1 MVTDRPIHGV
11 ALGGASAEVG
21 AVCQTVADRLAV
33 DTGLLTSIWLERGGR
48 LRCVAGTGDR
58 PGREGVSPTAGAVG
72 ATFTADA
79 ETVAPEDWGRRD
91 AAPAVGEACF
101 PIRSDGCVIGVL
113 EVRFA
118 GPLRSNDLDR
128 VRRAAAG
135 LGDEIAA
142 LGGPPAESAAQRMLR
157 HMTSLSALEDPAA
170 IATAVLSAAIDLMG
184 LESAALVRPVAG
196 AEHTATPAAP
206 GPLGAAPGPLD
217 TALTAT
223 PAAAIGPLG
232 TALADLPTDALAALT
247 HPAGDAA
254 EALVLHPG
262 DDPTH
267 PGLASLRGA
276 GVRTLVAISLVA
288 QGRPRGVLL
297 LAGRAERR
305 VPTEDVELLELLAAH
320 AATCLRTAD
329 LMRSLRERAATDPLT
344 GLGHHATF
352 HEALARTHRRP
363 QTAVVVVD
371 LDGFK
376 RINDTYG
383 HQHGDQV
390 LRAIAAALSGAL
402 RRGDTLFRIG
412 GDEFAALLAVA
423 DADEALDAGTRLRA
437 AVAKAGLGVTVSIGV
452 AVPRPDEP
460 DGELLGRADRALYRV
475 KAMGRDGVAVAGP
488 DGPESTRRDGVAVAG
503 PDGPEST
510 RCNGVAVAGPD
521 AAESIGRD
529 TLAVAGPD
537 GPEPIGR
544 AAGALTAHQAG
555 T

>member
-1 MVTDRPIHGV
+1 
-11 ALGGASAEVG
+11 
-21 AVCQTVADRLAV
+21 
-33 DTGLLTSIWLERGGR
+33 
-48 LRCVAGTGDR
+48 VAGTGDR

-72 ATFTADA
+72 ATFTADVD
-79 ETVAPEDWGRRD
+79 TVVPEDSGRRED
-91 AAPAVGEACF
+91 APAVGEACF
-101 PIRSDGCVIGVL
+101 PIRSDDCVIGVL

-118 GPLRSNDLDR
+118 GPLRSEDLDR

-135 LGDEIAA
+135 LGDQIAA
-142 LGGPPAESAAQRMLR
+142 LGGPPAESAAQRTLR

-170 IATAVLSAAIDLMG
+170 IASAVLSAAIDLMG
-184 LESAALVRPVAG
+184 LESAALVRPAAH
-196 AEHTATPAAP
+196 AEHTARGRLGAALAATPAAP
-206 GPLGAAPGPLD
+206 GPFDAGLATRPAAPGPLNAGLAARPAAPGPFDAGLAATPAAPGPFDAGLAATPAAPAPLD

-223 PAAAIGPLG
+223 PTASIGPLG
-232 TALADLPTDALAALT
+232 TTLADLPAAALAAMT

-254 EALVLHPG
+254 QALVLHPA

-267 PGLASLRGA
+267 PGLAPLRAA
-276 GVRTLVAISLVA
+276 GVRTLVAVSLVA

-423 DADEALDAGTRLRA
+423 DADEALEAGTRLRA
-437 AVAKAGLGVTVSIGV
+437 AVAEARLGVTVSIGV
-452 AVPRPDEP
+452 AVPQPDEP
-460 DGELLGRADRALYRV
+460 DGALLGRADRALYRV
-475 KAMGRDGVAVAGP
+475 KAMGRDGVA
-488 DGPESTRRDGVAVAG
+488 
-503 PDGPEST
+503 
-510 RCNGVAVAGPD
+510 
-521 AAESIGRD
+521 
-529 TLAVAGPD
+529 LADPD

-544 AAGALTAHQAG
+544 DGVAVADPDGPEPIGRTAGALVAYEAG
-555 T
+555 A

>member
-21 AVCQTVADRLAV
+21 TVCQTVADRLAV

-72 ATFTADA
+72 ATFTADVD
-79 ETVAPEDWGRRD
+79 TVVPEDSGRRED
-91 AAPAVGEACF
+91 APAVGEACF
-101 PIRSDGCVIGVL
+101 PIRSDDCVIGVL

-118 GPLRSNDLDR
+118 GPLRSEDLDR

-135 LGDEIAA
+135 LGDQIAA
-142 LGGPPAESAAQRMLR
+142 LGGPPAESAAQRTLR

-170 IATAVLSAAIDLMG
+170 IASAVLSAAIDLMG
-184 LESAALVRPVAG
+184 LESAALVRPAAH
-196 AEHTATPAAP
+196 AEHTARGRLGAALAATPAAP
-206 GPLGAAPGPLD
+206 GPFDAGLATRPAAPGPFDAGLAATPAAPAPLD

-223 PAAAIGPLG
+223 PTASIGPLG
-232 TALADLPTDALAALT
+232 TTLADLPAAALAAMT

-254 EALVLHPG
+254 QALVLHPA

-267 PGLASLRGA
+267 PGLAPLRAA
-276 GVRTLVAISLVA
+276 GVRTLVAVSLVA

-423 DADEALDAGTRLRA
+423 DADEALEAGTRLRA
-437 AVAKAGLGVTVSIGV
+437 AVAEARLGVTVSIGV

-460 DGELLGRADRALYRV
+460 DGALLGRADRALYRV
-475 KAMGRDGVAVAGP
+475 KAMGRDGVA
-488 DGPESTRRDGVAVAG
+488 
-503 PDGPEST
+503 
-510 RCNGVAVAGPD
+510 
-521 AAESIGRD
+521 
-529 TLAVAGPD
+529 LADPD

-544 AAGALTAHQAG
+544 TAGALVAYEAG
-555 T
+555 A

>member
-1 MVTDRPIHGV
+1 
-11 ALGGASAEVG
+11 
-21 AVCQTVADRLAV
+21 
-33 DTGLLTSIWLERGGR
+33 
-48 LRCVAGTGDR
+48 VAGTGDR

-72 ATFTADA
+72 ATFTADV
-79 ETVAPEDWGRRD
+79 ETVVPEDSGRRDD

-118 GPLRSNDLDR
+118 GPLRSDDLDR

-170 IATAVLSAAIDLMG
+170 IASAVLSAAIDLMG
-184 LESAALVRPVAG
+184 LESAALVRPVAD
-196 AEHTATPAAP
+196 APRTAP
-206 GPLGAAPGPLD
+206 GPLGAALAGTPVAPGPLGATPATPAPLGAAPAATPVTPAPLD
-217 TALTAT
+217 TALTPT

-232 TALADLPTDALAALT
+232 TALAATPAAAIAAPTR
-247 HPAGDAA
+247 PAGDAA
-254 EALVLHPG
+254 EALVLNPG

-267 PGLASLRGA
+267 PGLAPLRAA
-276 GVRTLVAISLVA
+276 GVRTLVAVSLVA

-305 VPTEDVELLELLAAH
+305 VATEDVELLELLAAH

-423 DADEALDAGTRLRA
+423 DADEALEAGTRLRA
-437 AVAKAGLGVTVSIGV
+437 AVAEAGLGVTVSIGV
-452 AVPRPDEP
+452 AVPQLDEP
-460 DGELLGRADRALYRV
+460 DGALVGRADRALYRV
-475 KAMGRDGVAVAGP
+475 KAMGRDGVAVA
-488 DGPESTRRDGVAVAG
+488 D
-503 PDGPEST
+503 
-510 RCNGVAVAGPD
+510 
-521 AAESIGRD
+521 
-529 TLAVAGPD
+529 PD
-537 GPEPIGR
+537 GPEPIGHP
-544 AAGALTAHQAG
+544 AGALAAHEAG
-555 T
+555 A

>member
-1 MVTDRPIHGV
+1 MVTDRPIQGV

-21 AVCQTVADRLAV
+21 AVCQTVADRLAAE
-33 DTGLLTSIWLERGGR
+33 TGLLTSIWLERGGR

-72 ATFTADA
+72 ATFTADVD
-79 ETVAPEDWGRRD
+79 TVVPEDSGRRED
-91 AAPAVGEACF
+91 APAVGEACF
-101 PIRSDGCVIGVL
+101 PIRSDDCVIGVL

-118 GPLRSNDLDR
+118 GPLRSEDLDR

-135 LGDEIAA
+135 LGDQIAA
-142 LGGPPAESAAQRMLR
+142 LGGPPAESAAQRTLR

-170 IATAVLSAAIDLMG
+170 IASAVLSAAIDLMG
-184 LESAALVRPVAG
+184 LESAALVRPAAH
-196 AEHTATPAAP
+196 AEHTARGRLGAALAATPAAP
-206 GPLGAAPGPLD
+206 GPFDAGLATRPAAPGPFDAGLAATPAAPGPFDAGLAATPAAPAPLD

-223 PAAAIGPLG
+223 PTASIGPLG
-232 TALADLPTDALAALT
+232 TTLADLPAAALAAMT

-254 EALVLHPG
+254 QALVLHPA

-267 PGLASLRGA
+267 PGLAPLRAA
-276 GVRTLVAISLVA
+276 GVRTLVAVSLVA

-423 DADEALDAGTRLRA
+423 DADEALEAGTRLRA
-437 AVAKAGLGVTVSIGV
+437 AVAEAGLGVTVSIGV
-452 AVPRPDEP
+452 AVPQLDEP
-460 DGELLGRADRALYRV
+460 DGALVGRADRALYRV
-475 KAMGRDGVAVAGP
+475 KAMGRDGVAVA
-488 DGPESTRRDGVAVAG
+488 D
-503 PDGPEST
+503 
-510 RCNGVAVAGPD
+510 
-521 AAESIGRD
+521 
-529 TLAVAGPD
+529 PD
-537 GPEPIGR
+537 GPEPIGHP
-544 AAGALTAHQAG
+544 AGALAAHEAG
-555 T
+555 A